1 MYALMKIHVYV
12 EAEYFSRHIVSNAV
26 KFKRKELVFEKPV
39 ENLPRVFATAVNVY
53 SFPT

>member
-1 MYALMKIHVYV
+1 MWKLIFFADI
-12 EAEYFSRHIVSNAV
+12 SNAV
-26 KFKRKELVFEKPV
+26 KFKRKELMFEKLL